1 MSKRAAD
8 SVMLHEMID
17 EGVAYFISMML
28 AGRQRILAL
37 LRAVEIVIASGLR
50 ILGVSAPQEMR

>member
-8 SVMLHEMID
+8 SVMLREMID

-37 LRAVEIVIASGLR
+37 LRAVEIVIASG
-50 ILGVSAPQEMR
+50 